1 MAVVVA
7 TIRTRKREMDIETEV
22 TNIYENEPVSPVERI
37 CKRIEEKMDEAET
50 NYTDF
55 YWYLW
60 EQDSGNGAS

>member
-1 MAVVVA
+1 
-7 TIRTRKREMDIETEV
+7 MDIETEV
-22 TNIYENEPVSPVERI
+22 TDIYEKESDLVTERI
-37 CKRIEEKMDEAET
+37 FKRIKEKMNALET

>member
-1 MAVVVA
+1 
-7 TIRTRKREMDIETEV
+7 MDIEIEV
-22 TNIYENEPVSPVERI
+22 TDIYEKEPDLVTERI
-37 CKRIEEKMDEAET
+37 FKRIKEKMDEHET

>member
-1 MAVVVA
+1 
-7 TIRTRKREMDIETEV
+7 MDIETEV
-22 TNIYENEPVSPVERI
+22 TDICEKEPDLVTERI
-37 CKRIEEKMDEAET
+37 FKRITEKMNELET